1 MEVDFSQ
8 FSIER
13 LIDRFFNIE
22 IIREWAHLLPPA
34 LKNTLLIAALSFV
47 VGIVLGMVVALGSI
61 SHRTWLRGMFR
72 TYIEFW
78 RGIPLLV
85 AILFIHFSFP
95 LIGIRFEPFVSGSL
109 ALCLQSAAFTAEIFR
124 AGIESVERGQ
134 VEGARSL
141 GLSYRDTMRVAVLPQ
156 AVRRVVPPLTNEL
169 VTLVKDSSLVAVIG
183 VSELLRVAQIA
194 TGATFN
200 ASMYTVVAAVYL
212 SITLPLTYLARR
224 LEKRFVRRGS
234 LSWLEAERQR
244 RIVLRHRESVPV
256 A

>member
-34 LKNTLLIAALSFV
+34 LKNTLLIATLSFV

-124 AGIESVERGQ
+124 AGIESVER
-134 VEGARSL
+134 RSRAP
-141 GLSYRDTMRVAVLPQ
+141 GRSACR
-156 AVRRVVPPLTNEL
+156 
-169 VTLVKDSSLVAVIG
+169 
-183 VSELLRVAQIA
+183 IA
-194 TGATFN
+194 TRCG
-200 ASMYTVVAAVYL
+200 SRC
-212 SITLPLTYLARR
+212 SPRR
-224 LEKRFVRRGS
+224 CGGS
-234 LSWLEAERQR
+234 C
-244 RIVLRHRESVPV
+244 HRSRTSSSRS
-256 A
+256 